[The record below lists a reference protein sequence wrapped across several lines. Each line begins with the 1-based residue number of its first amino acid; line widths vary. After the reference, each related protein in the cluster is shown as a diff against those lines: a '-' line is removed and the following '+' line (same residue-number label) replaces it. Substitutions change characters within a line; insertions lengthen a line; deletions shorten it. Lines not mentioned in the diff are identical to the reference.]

1 MRTETKARLDLTG
14 ITGLVLNNAQLA
26 DPTNEYTL
34 KIKAITDKGVKMT
47 PEEREQKE
55 ALQWTGSLY
64 LGADGSLVFPG
75 RNFIR
80 AFRDVAPTFK
90 AGADIDRGGV
100 MITET
105 ELTIFHD
112 GPGEL
117 RDDKTGLRFGP
128 VDRKQMY
135 DDPKG
140 RYRFRTVVNGNPTKG
155 PKGGKVVSMRP
166 VLPVW
171 SMSLTVIVFADILGW
186 DKFKSIVDAAGVQ
199 GIGNA
204 RKLGYG
210 RFSTVVTEL

>member
-14 ITGLVLNNAQLA
+14 VTPLVINNAQLA
-26 DPTNEYTL
+26 DPTNSYT
-34 KIKAITDKGVKMT
+34 IEIRAITDKGIKMT

-55 ALQWTGSLY
+55 ALQWAGSLY
-64 LGADGSLVFPG
+64 LNDDGRIVFPG
-75 RNFIR
+75 RNFLR

-100 MITET
+100 MIADTEVD
-105 ELTIFHD
+105 IQHD
-112 GPGEL
+112 GPA
-117 RDDKTGLRFGP
+117 
-128 VDRKQMY
+128 DRRKLWEN
-135 DDPKG
+135 P

-166 VLPVW
+166 VFPVW
-171 SMSLTVIVFADILGW
+171 AMTVNVVVFADILGW
-186 DKFKSIVDAAGVQ
+186 DKFEKIIDAAGAQ

-210 RFSTVVTEL
+210 RFTAKVTKL

>member
-26 DPTNEYTL
+26 DPTSEYTL

-64 LGADGSLVFPG
+64 LSADGSLVFPG

-105 ELTIFHD
+105 ELAILHD
-112 GPGEL
+112 GPAEL
-117 RDDKTGLRFGP
+117 TDKVTGLRHGP
-128 VDRKQMY
+128 VDRKRMY
-135 DDPKG
+135 DDS
-140 RYRFRTVVNGNPTKG
+140 RFRFRTVVNGNPTKG

-166 VLPVW
+166 VLPAW
-171 SMSLTVIVFADILGW
+171 GMSLTVVVFADILGW
-186 DKFKSIVDAAGVQ
+186 DKFKNIVDAAGVQ

-210 RFSTVVTEL
+210 RFNAKITEL

>member
-26 DPTNEYTL
+26 DPTCDFTL
-34 KIKAITDKGVKMT
+34 RIKAITDKGVKMT

-55 ALQWTGSLY
+55 ALQWAGSLY

-100 MITET
+100 MVSET
-105 ELTIFHD
+105 EVQILHG
-112 GPGEL
+112 GPADL
-117 RDDKTGLRFGP
+117 KDAATGLRYGP
-128 VDRKQMY
+128 VDRKTMY
-135 DDPKG
+135 EDPQ
-140 RYRFRTVVNGNPTKG
+140 YRFRAVVNGNPTKG

-171 SMSLTVIVFADILGW
+171 AMSITVIVFADILGW
-186 DKFKSIVDAAGVQ
+186 DKFTKIADAAGVQ

-210 RFSTVVTEL
+210 RFAATVTQL

>member
-1 MRTETKARLDLTG
+1 MRTETKARLDLAG

-26 DPTNEYTL
+26 DPTNEFTL

-55 ALQWTGSLY
+55 ALQWAGSLY
-64 LGADGSLVFPG
+64 LGADGSLIFPG

-90 AGADIDRGGV
+90 AGVDIDRGGV

-105 ELTIFHD
+105 ELAIYHD
-112 GPGEL
+112 GPAEL
-117 RDDKTGLRFGP
+117 KDPKSGLRSGP
-128 VDRKQMY
+128 VDRAAMY
-135 DDPKG
+135 DNP

-166 VLPVW
+166 VLPTW
-171 SMSLTVIVFADILGW
+171 AMSLTVVVFADILGW
-186 DKFKSIVDAAGVQ
+186 DKFKQIVDAAGVQ

-210 RFSTVVTEL
+210 RFSTEITQL

>member
-1 MRTETKARLDLTG
+1 VRTQTKARLDLTG
-14 ITGLVLNNAQLA
+14 LTGLVLNNAHLA
-26 DPTNEYTL
+26 DPTNDFTV

-47 PEEREQKE
+47 PEDREQRE

-64 LGADGSLVFPG
+64 LDAAGALVFPG

-100 MITET
+100 MVLET
-105 ELTIFHD
+105 EVPILHD

-117 RDDKTGLRFGP
+117 ADRTGLRHGP
-128 VDRKQMY
+128 VDRRIMY
-135 DDPKG
+135 DNP
-140 RYRFRTVVNGNPTKG
+140 RFRFRTVVNGNPTKG
-155 PKGGKVVSMRP
+155 PKGGKVVAMRP

-171 SMSLTVIVFADILGW
+171 AMSLTVVVFSDILGW
-186 DKFKSIVDAAGVQ
+186 DKFRAILDAAGVQ
-199 GIGNA
+199 GVGNA

-210 RFSTVVTEL
+210 RFTAQVAEL

>member
-1 MRTETKARLDLTG
+1 VRTQTKARLDLTG
-14 ITGLVLNNAQLA
+14 VTGLVLNNAQLA
-26 DPTNEYTL
+26 DPTNEFTV

-47 PEEREQKE
+47 PEDREQRE

-64 LGADGSLVFPG
+64 LDATGALIFPG

-100 MITET
+100 MVIET
-105 ELTIFHD
+105 EVPILHD

-117 RDDKTGLRFGP
+117 ADKPTGLRCGP
-128 VDRKQMY
+128 VDRRKMY
-135 DDPKG
+135 DDP
-140 RYRFRTVVNGNPTKG
+140 RFRFRTVVNGNPTKG

-171 SMSLTVIVFADILGW
+171 GMSLTVVVFSDVLGW
-186 DKFKSIVDAAGVQ
+186 DKFKSIVEAAGAQ

-210 RFSTVVTEL
+210 RFNTQVTEL